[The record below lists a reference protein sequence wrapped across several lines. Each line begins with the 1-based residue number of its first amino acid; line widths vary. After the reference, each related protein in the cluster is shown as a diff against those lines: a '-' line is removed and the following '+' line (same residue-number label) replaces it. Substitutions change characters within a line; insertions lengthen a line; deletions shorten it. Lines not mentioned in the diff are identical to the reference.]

1 MRTHG
6 HCYAQVAGPAGR
18 FIHNLALLLLLSSS
32 ALFRPD
38 CVRKSQ
44 TWWLLLHAKLWSAAE
59 CKQTYAF
66 KCVVTH
72 THTYTCPHKCRWLT
86 FSCLAVLPSPGDGP
100 ANNYKKQTCLW
111 LTRSCISL
119 FVVHCFSTLP
129 LFTLKSSMSFS
140 FSSTASF
147 SLFTSAFSVSLAS
160 WRHLTKAE
168 RRVKQ
173 RNINREEE

>member
-1 MRTHG
+1 MHRWPGPRGVSFTTWHSC
-6 HCYAQVAGPAGR
+6 CYYHHQLCSDQIVCERAKRGGFCYMLNFDQ
-18 FIHNLALLLLLSSS
+18 LLNANKRMPLN
-32 ALFRPD
+32 
-38 CVRKSQ
+38 V
-44 TWWLLLHAKLWSAAE
+44 WS
-59 CKQTYAF
+59 
-66 KCVVTH
+66 H

-173 RNINREEE
+173 RNINRDEE